1 MARFLSL
8 FLLVLGT
15 LLGSSFSAGAAT
27 PASVV
32 EATLAC
38 VGKPSCIIPVGPQ
51 VRKGTLANGLTYYI
65 QRNPTPQRRIE
76 MRLVVKA
83 GSAMEDDDQIGL
95 AHLLEHMAFN
105 GSAHFKKNELV
116 SYLQS
121 IGLRFGADLNAYTSF
136 NETVYMLPLP
146 TTDPTE
152 IAQGMTVLADGQGR
166 TESARHLSTT
176 ASW

>member
-15 LLGSSFSAGAAT
+15 LLGSSFSAGAT
-27 PASVV
+27 TQASVV

-121 IGLRFGADLNAYTSF
+121 IGLRFGADLNA
-136 NETVYMLPLP
+136 
-146 TTDPTE
+146 
-152 IAQGMTVLADGQGR
+152 
-166 TESARHLSTT
+166 
-176 ASW
+176 